1 MCLPRLGNNFL
12 SWRLA
17 LSNLWYYDIM
27 IIRKR
32 TSQFEIIVKAGICF
46 GLFNFLIPRSVQHL
60 ISPYCIT
67 LKSNVKAMR
76 IKEMITNLRSS

>member
-1 MCLPRLGNNFL
+1 MDLVDKDIEKYIMSLLCLPRLGNNFL

-32 TSQFEIIVKAGICF
+32 TSQFEIIVKEYF
-46 GLFNFLIPRSVQHL
+46 WLV
-60 ISPYCIT
+60 
-67 LKSNVKAMR
+67 
-76 IKEMITNLRSS
+76 